1 MFLILLDQALFIK
14 PAPQLIHLF
23 CLILSEVL
31 YQKNLWNQLQIK
43 RPLMALFLEEK
54 KGGEGGFAQI
64 ILLFILP
71 LLFTNHGFVLFSM
84 FSSPALHNET
94 LHWKVRGIHRLV

>member
-1 MFLILLDQALFIK
+1 VEPTANKKTSHGLVF
-14 PAPQLIHLF
+14 
-23 CLILSEVL
+23 
-31 YQKNLWNQLQIK
+31 
-43 RPLMALFLEEK
+43 REK
-54 KGGEGGFAQI
+54 KRGEGGFAQI